1 MIEVKFLNSFQDNG
15 CISSTIV
22 AGYFKAGTTTII
34 RWYNK
39 PIAVLEIERWFVK
52 LVT

>member
-22 AGYFKAGTTTII
+22 AGYFKAGTTTIT

-39 PIAVLEIERWFVK
+39 SIAVLEIER
-52 LVT
+52 

>member
-22 AGYFKAGTTTII
+22 AGYFKVGTTIII

-39 PIAVLEIERWFVK
+39 PIAVLEIER
-52 LVT
+52 

>member
-22 AGYFKAGTTTII
+22 AGYFKVGTTTII

-39 PIAVLEIERWFVK
+39 PIAVLGIER
-52 LVT
+52 